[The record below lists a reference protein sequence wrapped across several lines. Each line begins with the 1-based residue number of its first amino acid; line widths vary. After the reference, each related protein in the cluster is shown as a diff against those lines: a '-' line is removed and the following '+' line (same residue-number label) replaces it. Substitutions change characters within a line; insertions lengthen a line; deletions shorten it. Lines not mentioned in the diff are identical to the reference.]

1 MPAVIEMRHLEVPDF
16 SRIEVGDGLDVMV
29 MAGAPR
35 RVSISAPDT
44 ETADRVV
51 AEVHGDTLRLSFR
64 HGLLG
69 WLGNRRVNIT
79 CSAPT
84 IEAVRAGA
92 GSDVRLL
99 AIPTPQLELDCSA
112 GSRLLAERIDTERL
126 IAAAASGSVVTLA
139 GRCDIAE
146 LKSSS
151 GASIDAGGLHASRVE
166 GESSSGSR
174 ISADA
179 DDGARVSAASGSHID
194 LRGRPR
200 RFDRHTSGGG
210 SVRVG

>member
-1 MPAVIEMRHLEVPDF
+1 MPAVIEMRHLDVPEF

-35 RVSISAPDT
+35 RVSVSAPDSD
-44 ETADRVV
+44 TADRVI

-69 WLGNRRVNIT
+69 WLGGRRVNIT
-79 CSAPT
+79 CAAPV
-84 IEAVRAGA
+84 IEALRASA
-92 GSDVRLL
+92 GSEVRLL
-99 AIPTPQLELDCSA
+99 AVPVPQLDLDCSA
-112 GSRLLAERIDTERL
+112 GSRLLAERIDSERL
-126 IAAAASGSVVTLA
+126 IATCASGSTLVLV

-151 GASIDAGGLHASRVE
+151 GASIDAGRLHAARVE
-166 GESSSGSR
+166 GQSSSGSR

-179 DDGARVSAASGSHID
+179 DDGARVSAASGSHIA
-194 LRGRPR
+194 LRGRPP
-200 RFDRHTSGGG
+200 RFDRHTSSGG